1 MVEWE
6 CKQREAMART
16 RIRQI
21 AHLALVPPRRK
32 RGEFKHFIDIHL
44 DA

>member
-1 MVEWE
+1 M
-6 CKQREAMART
+6 RRT

-21 AHLALVPPRRK
+21 AHLALVSSPRREG
-32 RGEFKHFIDIHL
+32 GELKHFIDIHL

>member
-1 MVEWE
+1 M
-6 CKQREAMART
+6 RRT

-21 AHLALVPPRRK
+21 AHLALVSSARREG
-32 RGEFKHFIDIHL
+32 GEPKHFVDIHL